1 MKQTRKYP
9 SRNIIGFRVR
19 KARLQIAPPVSQD
32 DLAGRL
38 ARRGVVMD
46 RSAISRIEN
55 RTRYIMDYEAKA
67 LAQSLKVS
75 VAWLYS
81 EESS

>member
-1 MKQTRKYP
+1 MKQTRQYP
-9 SRNIIGFRVR
+9 SRNIIGIRVR
-19 KARLQIAPPVSQD
+19 KARLLMNPPVSQD

-55 RTRYIMDYEAKA
+55 RTRYVMDYEAKA
-67 LAQSLKVS
+67 IAQALKVS
-75 VAWLYS
+75 IAWLYA
-81 EESS
+81 EES

>member
-1 MKQTRKYP
+1 M
-9 SRNIIGFRVR
+9 N
-19 KARLQIAPPVSQD
+19 PPVSQD

-55 RTRYIMDYEAKA
+55 RTRYVMDYEAKA
-67 LAQSLKVS
+67 IAQALKVS
-75 VAWLYS
+75 IAWLYA
-81 EESS
+81 EES